1 MLGTTFNHKILPR
14 DYDVF
19 SGVDVDKRSYAATFL
34 DHEGRLKSIS
44 MASNPEQLVKTTRH
58 LFPGKKV
65 AFAYEAG
72 PTGYGLYDHLTK
84 EGFPCLVLAPS
95 MIATAP
101 GLRVKTNRL
110 DSRNMA
116 IQLRGGELRSI
127 HVPSAIYR
135 DLRHLVQL
143 RDVIAHE
150 RSAYKCRIKSLL
162 LFEGYP
168 SSGVWNQ
175 AFLHALRS
183 LPCRAAV
190 KFKLNQLID
199 HLAAS
204 HQQAMNVQ
212 KEIRR
217 FCRQEKELSQSIALI
232 QSVGGLG
239 WITSSHLL
247 SRIGDWRLLS
257 RAEQISSFIGL
268 TPREDSTGDS
278 IRRGSITRIGDPRLR
293 SKLIQVA
300 WVAIRKDPQL
310 EEFYH
315 RIYRRHPKD
324 EAPKKAIV
332 AVANK
337 LCRRIFAVLKKRA
350 PYELRPAQQQ
360 EAVCARGETRRLR
373 EREQLAF

>member
-1 MLGTTFNHKILPR
+1 MHAK
-14 DYDVF
+14 
-19 SGVDVDKRSYAATFL
+19 
-34 DHEGRLKSIS
+34 
-44 MASNPEQLVKTTRH
+44 PEQLVKTTRN

-65 AFAYEAG
+65 CFAYEAG
-72 PTGYGLYDHLTK
+72 PTGFGLYDHLTK

-110 DSRNMA
+110 DSRNIA
-116 IQLRGGELRSI
+116 RQLRGGELRGI
-127 HVPSAIYR
+127 YVPSLIYR
-135 DLRHLVQL
+135 DLRHLVHL
-143 RDVIAHE
+143 RDVLAHE

-162 LFEGYP
+162 LLESYP
-168 SSGVWNQ
+168 SSGTWNSS
-175 AFLHALRS
+175 FIHHLRSVALRS
-183 LPCRAAV
+183 TLR
-190 KFKLNQLID
+190 FKLDQLID
-199 HLAAS
+199 HLEYTHAQTIKA
-204 HQQAMNVQ
+204 Q

-217 FCRQEKELSQSIALI
+217 FCKQEKQLFSSIELI
-232 QSVGGLG
+232 QSVAGLG

-247 SRIGDWRLLS
+247 SRIGDPAFLR
-257 RAEQISSFIGL
+257 RAEQISSFLGL
-268 TPREDSTGDS
+268 TPSEDSTGDS

-310 EEFYH
+310 AEFYQ

-337 LCRRIFAVLKKRA
+337 LCRRIYAVLTQQR
-350 PYELRPAQQQ
+350 PYEQRPVVQQQ

-373 EREQLAF
+373 EREEATL